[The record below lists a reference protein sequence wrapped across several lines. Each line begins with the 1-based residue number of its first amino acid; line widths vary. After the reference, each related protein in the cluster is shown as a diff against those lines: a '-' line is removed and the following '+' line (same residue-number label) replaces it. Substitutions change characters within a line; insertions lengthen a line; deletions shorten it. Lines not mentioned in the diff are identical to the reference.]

1 MAPKKPQHEEPD
13 SEEEIESGSEP
24 EQEEKE
30 ADEDKSDN
38 ENEPDDEEVDADGNN
53 NPVLAVKP
61 KKVHKLSLAKTEDFN
76 ERLRKRGVLYI
87 ARIPPRMTPTKVKS
101 LLSEFGEVT
110 RVYLVEEDPTVRK
123 RRKKVNG
130 GSGGKRYIEGWVE
143 FASKKIAKHVAA
155 SLNTTPITNQ
165 KRNPHYGKNIY
176 SNCIVL
182 YCSISISLTS
192 FFLHFA
198 LLSFKKGDLWNI
210 KYLPKFKWSHLT
222 EKVAY
227 ERRVREQKLR
237 VEMMQARRENASYV
251 QMVETGKKLDQI
263 EVRKRRRG
271 EEGDVVASRKGDKT
285 EKRQKHRQTKPLKEG
300 SDKAAK
306 RALLGGLV

>member
-13 SEEEIESGSEP
+13 SEEEIESDSEP

-30 ADEDKSDN
+30 AEAEEDN
-38 ENEPDDEEVDADGNN
+38 ENEPDDEEVVADGND
-53 NPVLAVKP
+53 PVLTAKP
-61 KKVHKLSLAKTEDFN
+61 RKVHKLSLAKTEDFN
-76 ERLRKRGVLYI
+76 EKLRKRGVLYI

-155 SLNTTPITNQ
+155 SLNTTAITNQ

-176 SNCIVL
+176 SN
-182 YCSISISLTS
+182 
-192 FFLHFA
+192 
-198 LLSFKKGDLWNI
+198 
-210 KYLPKFKWSHLT
+210 
-222 EKVAY
+222 
-227 ERRVREQKLR
+227 
-237 VEMMQARRENASYV
+237 
-251 QMVETGKKLDQI
+251 
-263 EVRKRRRG
+263 
-271 EEGDVVASRKGDKT
+271 
-285 EKRQKHRQTKPLKEG
+285 
-300 SDKAAK
+300 
-306 RALLGGLV
+306 